1 MMEKNRKNA
10 GFTLVEVL
18 VAITIMA
25 LTGGILLS
33 SFTVAIKLNA
43 RAEREYEACQQAQVV
58 MEKLLCS
65 DTVKSQVSEVIGK
78 KEDKAAFLEQFLENS
93 IKKDILTSIS
103 FSDEEKKKLGLD
115 ADSVEIHSIELSN
128 YVQGTEEV
136 ESTIL
141 CIITVIIED
150 DNDEAVYQLTGQRR
164 IKLEGILSTE
174 GGNTT

>member
-65 DTVKSQVSEVIGK
+65 DTLKTKVGYAIKN
-78 KEDKAAFLEQFLENS
+78 ENVDLPS
-93 IKKDILTSIS
+93 L
-103 FSDEEKKKLGLD
+103 
-115 ADSVEIHSIELSN
+115 V
-128 YVQGTEEV
+128 EEV
-136 ESTIL
+136 TKTISVNKDDVKDDVPEIGEENVELASVVLSDYVAQLEGVKPTVL
-141 CIITVIIED
+141 CTITVTIKDGES
-150 DNDEAVYQLTGQRR
+150 EVYQLIGQRR
-164 IKLEGILSTE
+164 INLEGILSE
-174 GGNTT
+174 PGGGAT